1 MAAEFA
7 ENAEAAE
14 TVPETFPARC
24 AIARC
29 ISIRSVGKK
38 RALMGSSRPPICS
51 RPIAV
56 CLAITLSASAW
67 AEQPAFRGSAKATLR
82 EVPNTEDSLTP
93 PQKHPPKS
101 PTQFNPDPGATGG
114 TPAVAH
120 PKAKPPAEP
129 PNSVLKKP
137 DETKPALPK
146 PEAPKP
152 AASALDLG
160 EVGTPQVN
168 PTNPA
173 NPAAPGLVSD
183 SLAPR
188 DALFGDEF
196 FYPRFDNKNDGL
208 TYPRRGVRSQIPQS
222 NIFHYREYPM
232 GQEKL
237 GLLPNSAPM
246 ESRWAIPYP
255 KWVRYLDPSHEVPY
269 PDGRDNIRWWHP
281 YTQSKL
287 KGDTPIIG
295 QDIFLNIT
303 LKDFALF
310 EYRRLPI
317 PSGVSAATPNSSEFF
332 GRGEQRFIS
341 NDQSISFEIFKGE
354 TAFKP
359 VEWLFRAQV
368 VKNDNWIWVQ
378 EQNLLDPDPRG
389 IRQVSGGS
397 PKISRIGANG
407 PSGQDVNSEL
417 DGAKIPGTV
426 LRQGGKVISPG
437 DLFNYIYPQLKPAG
451 APNKFVRVDPLTNDP
466 VHGSVRAQNRPEN
479 PDHEKDFQGTRNT
492 YRHKDF
498 VALQEFFFEYHL
510 GDKSDNYDFLS
521 SRVGIQPFVS
531 DFRGF
536 IFNDTNLGARLFGNA
551 DNNRI
556 QYNVLFFDM
565 LEKDTYSGL
574 NTFDMRDQQVFIANV
589 FRQDLF
595 FKGYTGQLSFHANFD
610 NGQTHFDKNDFLVRP
625 APLGDFVKEHDIRSY
640 YLGWTGDGHIG
651 RFNINHAFYW
661 ALGEDEANGLAGRR
675 VAINAQ
681 MAALELSY
689 DRDWIRYKLSG
700 FWASGDGNPTDDRG
714 EGFDSIVDAPFF
726 VGGPFSWYV
735 HEGINLAGTAV
746 NLKNPDSLLMALRSS
761 KNEGQSNFVNPGVK
775 ILGFGIDADITP
787 RLRGFIN
794 ANYIWF
800 DKTEPIQTALLTN
813 KVSDQLGFDLSFGIK
828 YRPLLTDNIIVGTGV
843 GLFFP
848 GDGYKDIYRRN
859 TDLVDNSGPKNREG
873 KADDVL
879 WNVLLTL
886 TVTF

>member
-1 MAAEFA
+1 M
-7 ENAEAAE
+7 
-14 TVPETFPARC
+14 RL
-24 AIARC
+24 
-29 ISIRSVGKK
+29 GKTPS
-38 RALMGSSRPPICS
+38 LMGSLRPPICS
-51 RPIAV
+51 HPIAF
-56 CLAITLSASAW
+56 CLAITLGSSAW
-67 AEQPAFRGSAKATLR
+67 AANPTFRQREQPTVRVDVGVSIA
-82 EVPNTEDSLTP
+82 DDHLTP
-93 PQKHPPKS
+93 PQKSPPKS
-101 PTQFNPDPGATGG
+101 PKQFNPDPGATGG
-114 TPAVAH
+114 TPAVPH
-120 PKAKPPAEP
+120 PPAKPVKEAPTTPLNKPADTT
-129 PNSVLKKP
+129 KP
-137 DETKPALPK
+137 DLPK
-146 PEAPKP
+146 PAFKPTAPN
-152 AASALDLG
+152 ALDLG

-168 PTNPA
+168 PTTPPPLPPDA
-173 NPAAPGLVSD
+173 GGPD

-188 DALFGDEF
+188 ESLFGDDF
-196 FYPRFDNKNDGL
+196 FYPRFDNLNDGL
-208 TYPRRGVRSQIPQS
+208 RSPRRGVRSQIPRD

-255 KWVRYLDPSHEVPY
+255 KWVRYMDLSHEVPY
-269 PDGRDNIRWWHP
+269 PDGRENIRFWHP

-295 QDIFLNIT
+295 QDIFLNVT
-303 LKDFALF
+303 MKDFALF
-310 EYRRLPI
+310 EYRRLPVG
-317 PSGVSAATPNSSEFF
+317 SGVSAATPNSSEFF

-341 NDQSISFEIFKGE
+341 NDQSLSFEIFKGE

-397 PKISRIGANG
+397 PKISKIGANG

-426 LRQGGKVISPG
+426 LRQAGKVISPG

-451 APNKFVRVDPLTNDP
+451 APNKFKRVDPITNEP
-466 VHGSVRAQNRPEN
+466 VDGGARAALHRQSN
-479 PDHEKDFQGTRNT
+479 PDHEKDFAGTRNT

-498 VALQEFFFEYHL
+498 VSLQEFFFEYHL

-589 FRQDLF
+589 FRQDFL
-595 FKGYTGQLSFHANFD
+595 FKGYTTQFSFHANFD

-625 APLGDFVKEHDIRSY
+625 APLGNFTKEHDVRSY

-661 ALGEDEANGLAGRR
+661 ALGEDEENGIAGRR
-675 VAINAQ
+675 VAVNAQ
-681 MAALELSY
+681 MAAVELSY

-700 FWASGDGNPTDDRG
+700 FWASGDGNPTDDKG

-735 HEGINLAGTAV
+735 HEGINLAGTSV
-746 NLKNPDSLLMALRSS
+746 NLKNPDSLLPSLRSS

-775 ILGFGIDADITP
+775 IIGFGIDADITP
-787 RLRGFIN
+787 KLRGFMN

-813 KVSDQLGFDLSFGIK
+813 KVSDQLGFDLSFGVK